1 MATNKN
7 AQLRYNALDKC
18 LSNQYRKFFINDLI
32 EYCSTVLTEHY
43 VIETTVSRRQIFDD
57 LDFMRS
63 DAGYNAP
70 IESIKDGRKVY
81 YRYEDPTFSILK
93 MPINPAEMDSLKE
106 ALTTLNRLNS
116 LPGFDWVANLQAKL
130 QSGLNTDSSNQQI
143 ISFEENEF
151 LKGVEFL
158 NPLFQYISSKQ
169 ALEIEYKSFKSNK
182 ESTFIISPCY
192 LKQYNNRW
200 FLFGW
205 NHELS
210 LIQNLALDRICSI
223 EISKETFIISDLD
236 FNEYFEDI
244 IGVSND
250 LSKEVEKV
258 IIELTPN
265 IIPYISSK
273 PIHGSQKIIENILTI
288 EVKHNYELE
297 SLILSYGENMRVLE
311 PKTLQE
317 SLSNRISK
325 MH

>member
-7 AQLRYNALDKC
+7 AQLRYNAIDKC
-18 LSNQYRKFFINDLI
+18 LRNQYKKYFINDLI
-32 EYCSTVLTEHY
+32 DYCSTVLTEHY
-43 VIETTVSRRQIFDD
+43 AMETTVSRRQIFDD

-63 DAGYNAP
+63 EAGFNAP

-81 YRYEDPTFSILK
+81 YRYEDPEFSILK
-93 MPINPAEMDSLKE
+93 TPINPAELDSLKE
-106 ALTTLNRLNS
+106 ALTTLNRLHS
-116 LPGFDWVANLQAKL
+116 LPGFDWVASLQAKL
-130 QSGLNTDSSNQQI
+130 QSGLNTDLSNQQI

-151 LKGVEFL
+151 LKGIEHL
-158 NPLFQYISSKQ
+158 NLLFQYISNKQ
-169 ALEIEYKSFKSNK
+169 ALEIEYKSFNSDK
-182 ESTFIISPCY
+182 EFTFKISPYY

-205 NHELS
+205 NHQLS

-223 EISKETFIISDLD
+223 EISKEAFITSDLD

-273 PIHGSQKIIENILTI
+273 PIHGSQKLNDNILTI

-317 SLSNRISK
+317 SLTNRISK